1 MIDYADARRMMV
13 EGQIRTYDVTD
24 LRVQTAMLDVPRERF
39 VPADKQA
46 VAYLDRDIAVQ
57 QAKPGGL
64 VRYLLKPA
72 VLARLI
78 QAATIGDDNH
88 VLDVG
93 CASGYSAAVLS
104 RLAGW
109 VVALEEDAKLAALA
123 KATLADLGAA
133 NVSVRTGPLA
143 EGAANRAPFD
153 VILLNGST
161 DVVPGALIR
170 QLKDGGRLVCVRG
183 GPPMGKA
190 TIYRSVSGHVT
201 GQPIFDAVAPPL
213 PGFSKPPE
221 FVF

>member
-1 MIDYADARRMMV
+1 MIDFAEARRMMV
-13 EGQIRTYDVTD
+13 EGQVHTYDVTD
-24 LRVQTAMLDVPRERF
+24 LRILTAMLEIPRERF

-46 VAYLDRDIAVQ
+46 VAYLDRDIAVD
-57 QAKPGGL
+57 QAKAAGP

-78 QAATIGDDNH
+78 QAANIADHDH

-93 CASGYSAAVLS
+93 CASGYSTVLLA
-104 RLAGW
+104 RLAGS
-109 VVALEEDAKLAALA
+109 VVALEQDPKLADLA

-133 NVSVRTGPLA
+133 NARVRVGALA
-143 EGAANRAPFD
+143 EGVADEGPFD
-153 VILLNGST
+153 AILLNGSAG
-161 DVVPGALIR
+161 VVPAALIR
-170 QLKDGGRLVCVRG
+170 QLKDEGRLVCVRG
-183 GPPMGKA
+183 GLPMGKA

-213 PGFSKPPE
+213 PGFSKPAE

>member
-1 MIDYADARRMMV
+1 MIDFAEARRMMV
-13 EGQIRTYDVTD
+13 DGQVRTYDVTD
-24 LRVQTAMLDVPRERF
+24 LGILAAMLEVPRERF
-39 VPADKQA
+39 VPTDQQA
-46 VAYLDRDIAVQ
+46 VAYLDRDTAVEEP
-57 QAKPGGL
+57 KPPGL

-78 QAATIGDDNH
+78 QAANITDGDH

-104 RLAGW
+104 RLAGS
-109 VVALEEDAKLAALA
+109 VVALEEDAKLAGLA
-123 KATLADLGAA
+123 KATLADLAAA
-133 NVSVRTGPLA
+133 NVRVRTGALSA
-143 EGAANRAPFD
+143 GAADQAPFD
-153 VILLNGST
+153 AILLNGST
-161 DVVPGALIR
+161 GVVPATLIR

-190 TIYRSVSGHVT
+190 TLYRSVSGHVT

-213 PGFSKPPE
+213 PGFSKPAE

>member
-1 MIDYADARRMMV
+1 MIDFAEARRMMV

-24 LRVQTAMLDVPRERF
+24 LRILTAMLEVPRERF
-39 VPADKQA
+39 VPTDQQA
-46 VAYLDRDIAVQ
+46 VAYLDRDIAVEEP
-57 QAKPGGL
+57 KPAGL

-78 QAATIGDDNH
+78 QAANITDGDH

-93 CASGYSAAVLS
+93 CACGYSAAVLS
-104 RLAGW
+104 RLAGS
-109 VVALEEDAKLAALA
+109 VVALEQDAKLAGLA
-123 KATLADLGAA
+123 KAILADLAAA
-133 NVSVRTGPLA
+133 NVRVRTGMLA
-143 EGAANRAPFD
+143 EGAADQAPFD
-153 VILLNGST
+153 AILLNGST
-161 DVVPGALIR
+161 GVVPATLIR

-190 TIYRSVSGHVT
+190 TVYRSVSGHVT

-213 PGFSKPPE
+213 PGFSKPAE

>member
-1 MIDYADARRMMV
+1 MIDFAEARRMMV
-13 EGQIRTYDVTD
+13 EGQVRTYDVTD
-24 LRVQTAMLDVPRERF
+24 LRLQTAMLEVPRERF
-39 VPADKQA
+39 VPRDKQE

-57 QAKPGGL
+57 QATPGGA
-64 VRYLLKPA
+64 VRCLLKPA

-78 QAATIGDDNH
+78 QAANVADDDH

-104 RLAGW
+104 RLAGS
-109 VVALEEDAKLAALA
+109 VVALEEDPKLARLA
-123 KATLADLGAA
+123 KVTLADLGAT
-133 NVSVRTGPLA
+133 NVTVRTGALA
-143 EGAANRAPFD
+143 EGVADQAPFD
-153 VILLNGST
+153 AILLNGST
-161 DVVPGALIR
+161 GILPATLIR
-170 QLKDGGRLVCVRG
+170 QLKDGGCLVCVRG

-213 PGFSKPPE
+213 PGFSKPAE

>member
-1 MIDYADARRMMV
+1 MIDFAEARRMMV
-13 EGQIRTYDVTD
+13 DGQVRTYDVTD
-24 LRVQTAMLDVPRERF
+24 LGILAAMLEVPRERF
-39 VPADKQA
+39 VPTDQQA
-46 VAYLDRDIAVQ
+46 VAYLDRDTAVEEP
-57 QAKPGGL
+57 KPPGL

-78 QAATIGDDNH
+78 QAANITDGDH

-104 RLAGW
+104 RLAGS
-109 VVALEEDAKLAALA
+109 VVALEEDAKLAGLA
-123 KATLADLGAA
+123 KATLADLAAA
-133 NVSVRTGPLA
+133 NVRVRTGALSA
-143 EGAANRAPFD
+143 GAADQAPFD
-153 VILLNGST
+153 AILLNGST
-161 DVVPGALIR
+161 GVVPATLIL

-190 TIYRSVSGHVT
+190 TLYRSVSGHVT

-213 PGFSKPPE
+213 PGFSKPAE

>member
-1 MIDYADARRMMV
+1 MIDFAEARRMMV

-24 LRVQTAMLDVPRERF
+24 LRILTAMLEVPRERF
-39 VPADKQA
+39 VPTDQQA
-46 VAYLDRDIAVQ
+46 VAYLDRDIAVEEP
-57 QAKPGGL
+57 KPPGL

-72 VLARLI
+72 VLAKLI
-78 QAATIGDDNH
+78 QAANITGDDH

-104 RLAGW
+104 GLAGS

-123 KATLADLGAA
+123 KAILADLAAA
-133 NVSVRTGPLA
+133 NVRVRTGMLA
-143 EGAANRAPFD
+143 EGAADQAPFD
-153 VILLNGST
+153 AILLNGST
-161 DVVPGALIR
+161 GVVPATLIR

-213 PGFSKPPE
+213 PGFSKPAE

>member
-1 MIDYADARRMMV
+1 MIDFAEARRMMV
-13 EGQIRTYDVTD
+13 EGQVRTYDVTD
-24 LRVQTAMLDVPRERF
+24 LRLQTAMLEVPRERF
-39 VPADKQA
+39 VPRDKQE

-57 QAKPGGL
+57 QATPGGV

-78 QAATIGDDNH
+78 QAANVADDDH

-104 RLAGW
+104 RLAGS
-109 VVALEEDAKLAALA
+109 VVALEEDAKLARLA
-123 KATLADLGAA
+123 KVTLADLAAA
-133 NVSVRTGPLA
+133 NVTVRTGVLA
-143 EGAANRAPFD
+143 EGVADQAPFD
-153 VILLNGST
+153 AILLNGST
-161 DVVPGALIR
+161 GVLPATLIR
-170 QLKDGGRLVCVRG
+170 QLKDGGCLVCVRG
-183 GPPMGKA
+183 GPPIGKA

-213 PGFSKPPE
+213 PGFAKPAE